1 MNVSLVFPPFQLQS
15 LYNLPPLGLIGLATV
30 LREAGH
36 RAVVRDQVLA
46 LRRGT
51 LGMGRDLY
59 DEAAREILADDPEMV
74 GFSVQC
80 TTFPATVGIARRLK
94 VLRPHL
100 RIVAGGHHVSF
111 VAGETL
117 ARFPWIDAVVRGEGE
132 ETLRALVERYAAGG
146 EPEEIEGVTWRR
158 GEEIVRNPDRR
169 LIADLDTLP
178 LPDYALAPPLEEY
191 RRACG
196 IPRSMA
202 ILEVGRGCPHA
213 CVYCSESVMWRRRT
227 RTYSVPRL
235 VREMGELSGRFGAG
249 ALLLAYDQFTANR
262 PFVEEF
268 CREVIAAGLNRLPW
282 YCISR
287 LDSVDPPLLGLM
299 REAGCE
305 TMCYGIDSGSKRT
318 LAFIGKEIDDGIL
331 HRRVRETTEAGIVP
345 TLSFVIGFPEEERE
359 DIDQTLVLALRAGIQ
374 GNCNPLLQLPT
385 VLAGAGLHRRYAA
398 SLVREVDTY
407 FSLGLEFEDG
417 RRLAE
422 DERLIDA
429 HPHLFSSFHNIPC
442 AGMPLAE
449 LDRLTRWFPLILTG
463 YPKSFLLLS
472 RTLARSPSAL
482 FADFLARLEGE
493 GWRGDAPSAEADLLA
508 RFPAFA
514 EVLLAGGD
522 GASRSHLDEVVTY
535 ETLSLR
541 VASRRPVVA
550 QTAGRDLL
558 RHWLPVPAE
567 GVAVASFARNLP
579 QVVAD
584 LKEGIF
590 RQSYP
595 PEPSVLIFHHSGERV
610 EVTEV
615 NGFGEDFLALCDGSR
630 TPGDIA
636 ARLHG
641 RYGTGMDAARFREEC
656 LDALALF
663 AEMGILRDGT
673 APSSVEAHQ
682 AGCRCGAAVVA
693 A

>member
-46 LRRGT
+46 LRRGS

-59 DEAAREILADDPEMV
+59 DEAAREILAGEPELV
-74 GFSVQC
+74 CFSVQC
-80 TTFPATVGIARRLK
+80 TTFPPTVGIARRLK
-94 VLRPHL
+94 ELRPHL

-111 VAGETL
+111 VDRETL
-117 ARFPWIDAVVRGEGE
+117 ARFPWIDAVVRGEGG
-132 ETLRALVERYAAGG
+132 ETLRALVDRYAAGG
-146 EPEEIEGVTWRR
+146 DPAEIDGVTWRR
-158 GEEIVRNPDRR
+158 GETVVRNPDRE

-178 LPDYALAPPLEEY
+178 LPDYALVPPLEEY

-196 IPRSMA
+196 ISRRTA
-202 ILEVGRGCPHA
+202 ILEVGRGCPHS

-227 RTYSVPRL
+227 RTYSIGRL
-235 VREMGELSGRFGAG
+235 VREMGELSRRSGAES
-249 ALLLAYDQFTANR
+249 LLLAYDQFTVNR

-268 CREVIAAGLNRLPW
+268 CREVIAAGLNGLPW

-287 LDSVDPPLLGLM
+287 LDSVDAPLLALM

-305 TMCYGIDSGSKRT
+305 TMCYGIDSGSRKT
-318 LAFIGKEIDDGIL
+318 LAFIGKEIDEGIL
-331 HRRVRETTEAGIVP
+331 HRRVRETNEAGIVP

-359 DIDQTLVLALRAGIQ
+359 DIDQTLILALRAGVQ

-385 VLAGAGLHRRYAA
+385 VLAGAGLHRRYTG

-407 FSLGLEFEDG
+407 FSLGLEFDGG

-429 HPHLFSSFHNIPC
+429 DPYLFSSFHNIPC

-449 LDRLTRWFPLILTG
+449 LDRITRWFPLVLSG

-472 RTLARSPSAL
+472 RALSGSPSGL
-482 FADFLARLEGE
+482 FAEFLAMLERE
-493 GWRGDAPSAEADLLA
+493 GWRPDAPSAETDLLA

-514 EVLLAGGD
+514 EVLLAGCG
-522 GASRSHLDEVVTY
+522 GVSWSHLAEVITY
-535 ETLSLR
+535 ETLALR
-541 VASRRPVVA
+541 VASRRSA
-550 QTAGRDLL
+550 ARESLGRDL
-558 RHWLPVPAE
+558 RNRLPVLAE
-567 GVAVASFARNLP
+567 WVAVACFARNIP
-579 QVVAD
+579 QIVAD
-584 LKEGIF
+584 MKDGIF
-590 RQSYP
+590 SPSYP

-615 NGFGEDFLALCDGSR
+615 NSFGEDFLALCDGSR
-630 TPGDIA
+630 TCDDIA
-636 ARLHG
+636 TRLYG
-641 RYGTGMDAARFREEC
+641 RYGAGMDATRFREEC
-656 LDALALF
+656 LDALAVF
-663 AEMGILRDGT
+663 AEMGILRDGM

-682 AGCRCGAAVVA
+682 AGCQCGAAVVA